1 MPKRSEEFV
10 FPQPDAE
17 GIKEMQ
23 AFYKKEFQRDLTDVE
38 AYEVVSR
45 LMRYLYL
52 VNHGTFLPAS
62 SEGAEI
68 TDSISSPQL

>member
-1 MPKRSEEFV
+1 MRKPSEEFV

-23 AFYKKEFQRDLTDVE
+23 TFYKKKFHRDLTAVE

-52 VNHGTFLPAS
+52 VNHEIFLSPAKDL
-62 SEGAEI
+62 EEN
-68 TDSISSPQL
+68 